1 MNFDILF
8 SNDDVTSDTDKQFK
22 QFSKYFQV
30 SSKTFIQNIQ
40 LYNVQQQIQLFEN
53 QLKISNKKIS
63 RVVNITL
70 SKMYSIEKHAFKC

>member
-40 LYNVQQQIQLFEN
+40 LYNVQQ
-53 QLKISNKKIS
+53 
-63 RVVNITL
+63 
-70 SKMYSIEKHAFKC
+70 